1 MEKPQS
7 CPQNTFYLH
16 TPDKMFQTKKF
27 CSHWATS
34 GSILSVFSP
43 GIQKSRRLTQTTF
56 PNPVQFLSLM
66 LGRSRSPA
74 GVRIVSSTDM
84 LRCSVCQRPS
94 IVNSTEH
101 HITCSTSN
109 MLQFFLRTL
118 LWPYPLKRQT
128 LSSTSGAR
136 CPRQLECLCLRNAA
150 GKAWRS
156 LWITF
161 HDPNDI
167 IHGLHSRNSE
177 DSCTLPPDALQ
188 YDCIF
193 QTWCN
198 NLLAAAKDSANCRMC
213 AISRLTRC
221 IRTVWHTSKIDSKL
235 WVPGPRWHF
244 SALVLSAWQ
253 KSREGHP
260 ICNMANLVTHEARK
274 VTRECQSAQFVS
286 GQIWSATN
294 LWSFRKTAQRHQIQ
308 RQNFHQTAGK
318 QMAATWPP
326 NKNLE
331 QSFKTPT

>member
-1 MEKPQS
+1 M
-7 CPQNTFYLH
+7 FYSH
-16 TPDKMFQTKKF
+16 TWQDFPKKF

-74 GVRIVSSTDM
+74 VRIVSSTHM

-101 HITCSTSN
+101 NITCSTSN

-128 LSSTSGAR
+128 LSSTWGAR

-167 IHGLHSRNSE
+167 IHGLDSCNSE
-177 DSCTLPPDALQ
+177 NGCTLLLDSFQ
-188 YDCIF
+188 CDCI
-193 QTWCN
+193 
-198 NLLAAAKDSANCRMC
+198 
-213 AISRLTRC
+213 I
-221 IRTVWHTSKIDSKL
+221 
-235 WVPGPRWHF
+235 
-244 SALVLSAWQ
+244 
-253 KSREGHP
+253 
-260 ICNMANLVTHEARK
+260 
-274 VTRECQSAQFVS
+274 
-286 GQIWSATN
+286 QI
-294 LWSFRKTAQRHQIQ
+294 
-308 RQNFHQTAGK
+308 
-318 QMAATWPP
+318 
-326 NKNLE
+326 
-331 QSFKTPT
+331 